1 MEPFSSKEEHYR
13 RLFIDSSAKEQHL
26 QALDKLLP
34 NLPEPTL
41 LTDIIAGLRDNLSAF
56 PNAMLGE
63 VGLDHACRVPYG
75 PPSAPPYALDYG
87 RRELSPFT
95 IPLSHQLVILEAQFE
110 VAVDLKR
117 NISFHSVKCQQ
128 VTVELLNRMQEKHG
142 EAWSIISVDMH
153 SCGLSAQTWKDLE
166 VSMTLSYQNSL
177 DIHLLVRRR
186 SIQIY
191 FSRYRL

>member
-13 RLFIDSSAKEQHL
+13 RLFINSSAKEEHL
-26 QALDKLLP
+26 KALDKLLP

-41 LTDIIAGLRDNLSAF
+41 ITDIIAGLRDNLSAL

-63 VGLDHACRVPYG
+63 VGLDRACRVPYG
-75 PPSAPPYALDYG
+75 PPSPPPYALDYG

-95 IPLSHQLVILEAQFE
+95 IPLSHQLVILEAQFD
-110 VAVDLKR
+110 VAADLKR

-128 VTVELLNRMQEKHG
+128 VTVELLNKMKEKHG
-142 EAWSIISVDMH
+142 DAWSAISVDMH

-166 VSMTLSYQNSL
+166 VSMT
-177 DIHLLVRRR
+177 R
-186 SIQIY
+186 
-191 FSRYRL
+191 